1 MFCLNDTM
9 RYYLCPSKTDM
20 RKGIN
25 SLIGVVHQQMGCDVK
40 NGDVFIFIGGSR
52 KLMKLLHAE
61 DGGMVMYDKRL
72 EAGRFRLPEYDPQS
86 RSYSME
92 WRDLVMMVEGIK
104 EDPEQRLRRLKAERN
119 VYTV

>member
-25 SLIGVVHQQMGCDVK
+25 SLIGVVHQQMGRDVK
-40 NGDVFIFIGGSR
+40 NGDVFIFIGSSR

-61 DGGMVMYDKRL
+61 DGGMVMYVKRL
-72 EAGRFRLPEYDPQS
+72 EAGRFRLPEYNAES
-86 RSYSME
+86 RTYNME
-92 WRDLVMMVEGIK
+92 WRDLVLMVEGIK
-104 EDPEQRLRRLKAERN
+104 EDPGQRLRRLRAERN
-119 VYTV
+119 EYVV